1 MHRKDWVEYIGEL
14 VVGLLTLLFI
24 LYLLW
29 GAMSDAFA
37 KYRF

>member
-24 LYLLW
+24 LYSLW
-29 GAMSDAFA
+29 RAMSDAFA
-37 KYRF
+37 K

>member
-14 VVGLLTLLFI
+14 VVGLLSLFFI

-29 GAMSDAFA
+29 RAMSEAFG
-37 KYRF
+37 K